1 MNERIIIFC
10 MFAVIAYT
18 GKSKRKKILVKTKV
32 RCNIQPGNITSAGK
46 HCHLTGVSLLNYAL
60 KRKSLV
66 SFVHINNRKLHKTKG
81 HNSKMCTENKTGSIS
96 VRVLSVVQM
105 SASLFF

>member
-1 MNERIIIFC
+1 M
-10 MFAVIAYT
+10 
-18 GKSKRKKILVKTKV
+18 